1 MVGSALAR
9 RLRTEDCDVVVAS
22 RDDIDLRRQDET
34 EDWIATIRPYAV
46 FVAAA
51 KVGGILANHTRAAEF
66 IRENLAIQTN
76 VIHGAYRAGVRK
88 LMFLGSSCVYPR
100 MAPQPIPEDA
110 LLTGPLESTNQWYAV
125 AKIAG
130 IQMCQAY
137 RRQYGCDF
145 ISVMPTNLYGPGDN
159 FDLSTSHVVPALM
172 RKIHEAAESGQG
184 SVPVWGTGRPRREFL
199 HVDDCADALVHVMQH
214 YSDESPIN
222 IGAGRDITI
231 AELAGIIAQVIGFSG
246 RFAFDTTKPDGTP
259 QKLLDVTR
267 LHGLGWRSQIS
278 LNDGIRRTYAW
289 FRERVANAP
298 IASHA

>member
-1 MVGSALAR
+1 MVGSALVR
-9 RLRTEDCDVVVAS
+9 RLQTEDCDVIIAS
-22 RDDIDLRRQDET
+22 RDNIDLRRQDET
-34 EDWIATIRPYAV
+34 EDWIAANRPYAV

-110 LLTGPLESTNQWYAV
+110 LMTGPLESTNQWYAV

-159 FDLSTSHVVPALM
+159 FDLSTSHVMPALM

-199 HVDDCADALVHVMQH
+199 HVDDCADALVHVMRH

-222 IGAGRDITI
+222 IGTGRDITI
-231 AELAGIIAQVIGFSG
+231 AELSGIIAQAIGFGG

-267 LHGLGWRSQIS
+267 LHGLGWRSRIS

-298 IASHA
+298 IASQA

>member
-9 RLRTEDCDVVVAS
+9 RLRIEDCDVVVAS
-22 RDDIDLRRQDET
+22 RDDIDLRRQNET
-34 EDWIATIRPYAV
+34 EDWIASARPYAV
-46 FVAAA
+46 FMAAA

-100 MAPQPIPEDA
+100 MARQPIPEDA
-110 LLTGPLESTNQWYAV
+110 LLSGPLEATNQWYAV

-159 FDLSTSHVVPALM
+159 FDLSASHVMPALM
-172 RKIHEAAESGQG
+172 RKIHEAMESGQE
-184 SVPVWGTGRPRREFL
+184 SVAIWGTGRPRREFL
-199 HVDDCADALVHVMQH
+199 HVDDCADALVHVMRH

-222 IGAGRDITI
+222 IGVGKDITI
-231 AELAGIIAQVIGFSG
+231 AELSGVIARAIGFGG
-246 RFAFDTTKPDGTP
+246 RFAFDTSKPDGTP
-259 QKLLDVTR
+259 RKLLDVSR
-267 LHGLGWRSQIS
+267 LHELGWRSRIS

-289 FRERVANAP
+289 FREHVAHAP